1 MIINSVLEG
10 LRQRRLD
17 DIHWETRLTTLS
29 KCAMEVEKELGEK
42 DMKSWVSSA

>member
-1 MIINSVLEG
+1 
-10 LRQRRLD
+10 LD

-29 KCAMEVEKELGEK
+29 NCVMEVEKELEEK